1 VVATA
6 KCLCDKYNFTRELKS
21 LNSGVLGLQAV
32 IGKTIDVSQTGTLL
46 AVYTVKGRRRGDR
59 GETAPKATLP
69 AAGSRKSSRGS
80 SWMVAKPHAPAKQA
94 VGRRLGNAAPGHV

>member
-1 VVATA
+1 MATA

-46 AVYTVKGRRRGDR
+46 AAY
-59 GETAPKATLP
+59 TAPSKDRLVL
-69 AAGSRKSSRGS
+69 RG
-80 SWMVAKPHAPAKQA
+80 
-94 VGRRLGNAAPGHV
+94 